1 MPTLSEYIL
10 VLEEATLEKKKD
22 IFYIDK
28 SKCKEQK
35 MRKKNKFKVGKS
47 KFLKKKRNYFYLF
60 IFFLRQGFSE

>member
-1 MPTLSEYIL
+1 MSVLLGHHMPTLSEYIL

-35 MRKKNKFKVGKS
+35 RRKKKNKFKVGKS
-47 KFLKKKRNYFYLF
+47 KFL
-60 IFFLRQGFSE
+60 